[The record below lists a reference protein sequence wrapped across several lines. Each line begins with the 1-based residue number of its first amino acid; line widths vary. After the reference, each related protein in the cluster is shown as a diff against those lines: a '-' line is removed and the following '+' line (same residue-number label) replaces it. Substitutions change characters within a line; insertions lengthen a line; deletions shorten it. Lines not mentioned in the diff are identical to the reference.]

1 MAAEAAHLQ
10 DHVQPKHFL
19 LSLKKKIYIYFFGSL
34 LSLWTT
40 FINNAVQAVS
50 TIYH

>member
-10 DHVQPKHFL
+10 DHIQPKHFL
-19 LSLKKKIYIYFFGSL
+19 LSFKKKKKSFFGSL